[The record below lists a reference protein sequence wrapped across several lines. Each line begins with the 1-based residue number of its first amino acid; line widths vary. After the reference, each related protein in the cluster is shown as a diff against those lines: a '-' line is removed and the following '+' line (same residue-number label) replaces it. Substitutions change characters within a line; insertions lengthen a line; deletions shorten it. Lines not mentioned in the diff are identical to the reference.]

1 MNIND
6 LKKELDE
13 LVESV
18 DGNLKKIN
26 LNQLLDDWNKKTKT
40 DDITAR
46 FQYEGILGIVDEL
59 KKPKN
64 MYMD

>member
-26 LNQLLDDWNKKTKT
+26 LNQLLDDWNKKNEN
-40 DDITAR
+40 R
-46 FQYEGILGIVDEL
+46 
-59 KKPKN
+59 
-64 MYMD
+64 